1 MTHITR
7 IWKERKKREAK
18 QEKKFIFKMYCEN
31 CLKKLFRRI
40 FAWFTGQHERN
51 IKEIK

>member
-1 MTHITR
+1 M
-7 IWKERKKREAK
+7 
-18 QEKKFIFKMYCEN
+18 EKKFIFKMYCEN
-31 CLKKLFRRI
+31 CLKKLSNESDFKRKLFRRI